1 MHQINMRMA
10 VTLLR
15 DQAAE
20 KRAKERAEAPTVKT
34 EEQMRGGR
42 GP

>member
-1 MHQINMRMA
+1 MQ

-15 DQAAE
+15 DIAAE

-34 EEQMRGGR
+34 EDQMKEECMETEV
-42 GP
+42 